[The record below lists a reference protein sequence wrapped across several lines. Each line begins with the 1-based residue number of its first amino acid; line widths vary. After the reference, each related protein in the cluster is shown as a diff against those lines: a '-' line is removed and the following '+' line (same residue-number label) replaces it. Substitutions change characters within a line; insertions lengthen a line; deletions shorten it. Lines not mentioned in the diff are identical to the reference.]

1 MGIDQ
6 HRQQLTV
13 PVRDDRGE
21 VVLRRQVST
30 QWDKVRAFLDD
41 LNARAAPTEG
51 WFANVEV
58 CGFND
63 WLLQHLRA
71 RQPNNM
77 NRPRSLSPA
86 RAKRVRPDQIDCS
99 TFKCSPLSASGRTGM
114 HCVLLQ
120 AMQKKVTDGK
130 SARYS
135 FDARVI
141 MTANA
146 TRPLHPHPNPL
157 PQSPGFCF
165 SSVVLWASGHAQRG
179 RGFAADLI
187 HQPTRGRWGLVRG
200 GAGARILA
208 PFEGSFWWGAQPRL
222 TPAAHTE
229 VPPPGA
235 MTGDDV
241 WLWVVEV
248 DHEDRDVVAAAAGEG
263 QVAQQLG
270 RRLGIG
276 LLGQRGG
283 DRRI

>member
-41 LNARAAPTEG
+41 LNARAAPTAG
-51 WFANVEV
+51 WFAIVEV

-77 NRPRSLSPA
+77 HRPRSLSPA

-99 TFKCSPLSASGRTGM
+99 TFQCSPLSASGRTGM
-114 HCVLLQ
+114 HRVLLQ
-120 AMQKKVTDGK
+120 AMQKKVTNGK

-157 PQSPGFCF
+157 PRPHGFC
-165 SSVVLWASGHAQRG
+165 SPDAVWRERKEA
-179 RGFAADLI
+179 
-187 HQPTRGRWGLVRG
+187 RG
-200 GAGARILA
+200 GAADSSLIPFTNRREVGGVWCGAALER
-208 PFEGSFWWGAQPRL
+208 GSWPHSKEVFGGERSHGSLPRL
-222 TPAAHTE
+222 T
-229 VPPPGA
+229 
-235 MTGDDV
+235 
-241 WLWVVEV
+241 
-248 DHEDRDVVAAAAGEG
+248 
-263 QVAQQLG
+263 
-270 RRLGIG
+270 RRYPLPE
-276 LLGQRGG
+276 R
-283 DRRI
+283 